1 MGRPPSLATALPSR
15 LLAASGAGRT
25 GKPALYPDPVF
36 PYPLSVPDDPLQK
49 FAKTYP
55 AGTMVFREGDTG
67 EQMYIIQR
75 GKVRVSK
82 DFSGKPHVIAVLE
95 KGEFFGEMAI
105 VSRLRRTAT
114 VTAIDE
120 VEALAFDRDGLL
132 AMITR
137 NPRIGLSIIDRLC
150 RRLQAAHRKVQHLVQ
165 RDRAG
170 LIALHLQQ
178 LFQELPR
185 DDASLPLE
193 ATLDDASLAFE
204 LPLEE
209 VRVVVERF
217 AADGTL
223 AIEANRIRLAD
234 AGRLAALTGSGG
246 GTERR
251 ESAGES

>member
-1 MGRPPSLATALPSR
+1 MA
-15 LLAASGAGRT
+15 LAA
-25 GKPALYPDPVF
+25 ALYHGPVF
-36 PYPLSVPDDPLQK
+36 FYPRTVPDDPLQK
-49 FAKTYP
+49 FAKTYAP
-55 AGTMVFREGDTG
+55 GTVVFREGETG
-67 EQMYIIQR
+67 DEMYIIQR

-82 DFSGKPHVIAVLE
+82 DFSGKAHVIAVLG

-105 VSRLRRTAT
+105 ASRLHRTAT

-178 LFQELPR
+178 LFQELPQGSG
-185 DDASLPLE
+185 SLPLT
-193 ATLDDASLAFE
+193 AALDDASLAFE

-209 VRVVVERF
+209 VRTTVEGI
-217 AADGTL
+217 AAAGIL
-223 AIEANRIRLAD
+223 AIEADRLRLVD
-234 AGRLAALTGSGG
+234 AARLAALTGSGG
-246 GTERR
+246 TDKQD
-251 ESAGES
+251 AD

>member
-1 MGRPPSLATALPSR
+1 M
-15 LLAASGAGRT
+15 
-25 GKPALYPDPVF
+25 
-36 PYPLSVPDDPLQK
+36 PDDPLQK
-49 FAKTYP
+49 FAKIYAP
-55 AGTMVFREGDTG
+55 GTVVFREGDTG
-67 EQMYIIQR
+67 DEMYIIQR

-82 DFSGKPHVIAVLE
+82 DFSGKPHVIAVLD

-105 VSRLRRTAT
+105 VSQLARTAT

-132 AMITR
+132 KMITR

-170 LIALHLQQ
+170 LIALHLHH
-178 LFQELPR
+178 LFQEIEG
-185 DDASLPLE
+185 DAPSLPLA

-209 VRVVVERF
+209 VRKAMEGFAGAGIVE
-217 AADGTL
+217 
-223 AIEANRIRLAD
+223 IEADRIRLVD
-234 AGRLAALTGSGG
+234 AGRLQVLTGSGVAAPP
-246 GTERR
+246 RR
-251 ESAGES
+251 GA